1 MAHLFRWR
9 NIIQAINENTEL
21 DISEKR
27 KEQIGKLVKRGE
39 EMLPALKAMG
49 ETKGIIGILA
59 KALAYNLEDYIKILK
74 GTRFVKL

>member
-1 MAHLFRWR
+1 MGHLFRWR
-9 NIIQAINENTEL
+9 NILQGINENTEL

-27 KEQIGKLVKRGE
+27 KEQIGRLVKRGE
-39 EMLPALKAMG
+39 EILPTLKSMG
-49 ETKGIIGILA
+49 ESKGIIGILA